1 MKMLNIT
8 INGKPYQTE
17 AGKTIL
23 QACREH
29 GVEIPTLCHDERLK
43 PFGSCLLCRIEVKGA
58 RGTMLACGTEVTEG
72 MEITTESD
80 AIGAARKMNI
90 ELLLSQHY
98 GDCKAPCSLTC
109 PAGID
114 VQGYIAHIANGQYD
128 EALKLIK
135 QRNPLPVVCGR
146 VCTRPCEDACRRNL
160 VDERVGIDYLK
171 RFVADLDL
179 AKDDPYLPAKKPATG
194 KKAAVIGAGP
204 AGLTCAWY
212 LAAAGHDVMIF
223 EKHSKAGG
231 MLRYGIPSYRM
242 PRETLDAEVAVIEKL
257 GVKIRYN
264 TEFGKDV
271 TWDTLKTEG
280 YGALFLGVGSQV
292 GQPLGCNGED
302 VCYTGILRGVDFL
315 GRVGNEEKIDFTGK
329 TVMVVGGGN
338 TAIDAAR
345 TSMRLGAS
353 RVVLVYR
360 RGRSEMPAHVAEVEE
375 AELEG
380 VSFELLSNPKN
391 VRPEGD
397 KIVVQLIKMQ
407 LGEPDAS
414 GRRAPMEVAGSEYDM
429 PADVVI
435 AALGQTQDLSF
446 IGNGFPLE
454 SSRSRITTDDALM
467 TTNLDGVFAGGDAVT
482 GPQTA
487 IKAIA
492 AGRRAA
498 LAMDQYL
505 NGEALKKP
513 ASLYNH
519 TKGKDLKDLD
529 KTEFEQYEKLPKQ
542 AMPMLTKKERAHNFK
557 EVELGLTEEQ
567 AVAEAKRCLS
577 CGCKDVN
584 ECKLRDYATDFK
596 ADQYHLSG
604 LLKKHPIDESHPYLV
619 RDRNKC
625 IMCARCIR
633 ICADI
638 QGAGALGFL
647 SRGYN
652 TTVEP
657 SFSQP
662 FGQESNCIRCGQCV
676 SSCPVGA
683 LTEKAPLVQ
692 AGPFDETVTDSI
704 CSFCGEGCTLE
715 LRTSGQKFVRA
726 TSSTE
731 KGINHG
737 NLCELGRFC
746 NTYLNDAE
754 RLTTAKIK
762 VDGAWRDATIEE
774 AVAAAAAGLKKG
786 GPDAALYLS
795 GNTSNE
801 EAAAIRGIADAID
814 TKNVLSFG
822 IDPTAGLFY
831 RLYPE
836 LCLTGVEE
844 VGQKKLIV
852 FLGVNPK
859 HINANVFVAA
869 RLAGRNGVPVLTGD
883 TLTPEIREKAKAAG
897 SALFVFGFEPDSGV
911 LNDTAVL
918 AQEIGAKIYVPGMAN
933 ALGAG
938 RMIDLEKCA
947 DGPVLPAKAAL
958 IFGEDPVGCGNSKAA
973 VMLKNT
979 EFSLVFDLY
988 MTETAM
994 LADVVIPMG
1003 AVAENAGTFT
1013 NVFGLTQR
1021 YAKALERGMENR
1033 DVLTILFKALGGTEL
1048 ADLEPVQM
1056 STAQIASSNGRT
1068 AYRSDVIYTMLI
1080 KQRQRISAQKDQ

>member
-1 MKMLNIT
+1 MNMLNIT

-17 AGKTIL
+17 TGKTIL
-23 QACREH
+23 QACRDH

-80 AIGAARKMNI
+80 AISAARKMNI

-98 GDCKAPCSLTC
+98 GDCKAPCTLTC
-109 PAGID
+109 PAEID
-114 VQGYIAHIANGQYD
+114 IQGYIAHIANGQYD

-135 QRNPLPVVCGR
+135 ERNPLPVVCGR

-171 RFVADLDL
+171 RFVADMDIESSN
-179 AKDDPYLPAKKPATG
+179 PYLPEKKPATG

-212 LAAAGHDVMIF
+212 LAAAGHDVTIF
-223 EKHSKAGG
+223 EKHAKPGG

-257 GVKIRYN
+257 GVKIQYN
-264 TEFGKDV
+264 TDFGKDI
-271 TWDTLKTEG
+271 TWESLKTEG
-280 YGALFLGVGSQV
+280 YGALFLGVGSQI

-345 TSMRLGAS
+345 TSMRLGADK
-353 RVVLVYR
+353 VVLVYR

-380 VSFELLSNPKN
+380 VTFELLANPKN
-391 VRPEGD
+391 VRPEDG
-397 KIVVQLIKMQ
+397 KIIVQLIKME

-414 GRRAPMEVAGSEYDM
+414 GRRAPCAVAGSEYDM
-429 PADVVI
+429 PVDVVI

-446 IGNGFPLE
+446 IGDEFALASN
-454 SSRSRITTDDALM
+454 RSRITADEALM

-498 LAMDQYL
+498 LSMDMYL
-505 NGEALKKP
+505 SGEELKK
-513 ASLYNH
+513 SKEFYNH

-529 KTEFEQYEKLPKQ
+529 KAEFEKYEKLPKQ
-542 AMPMLTKKERAHNFK
+542 AMPMLDKKQRAHNFK
-557 EVELGLTEEQ
+557 EVELGLSEEQ

-577 CGCKDVN
+577 CGCKDVG
-584 ECKLRDYATDFK
+584 ECKLRDYATDFN
-596 ADQYHLSG
+596 ADQYHLAG
-604 LLKKHPIDESHPYLV
+604 MFKKHPIDESHPYLI

-633 ICADI
+633 ICSEV

-662 FGQESNCIRCGQCV
+662 FGQEENCIRCGQCV

-683 LTEKAPLVQ
+683 LTEKVPLVQ
-692 AGPFDETVTDSI
+692 SGPFDEKVTDSI
-704 CSFCGEGCTLE
+704 CSFCGEGCTIE
-715 LRTSGQKFVRA
+715 LRTSGKKLVRT
-726 TSSTE
+726 TSRTE

-737 NLCELGRFC
+737 NLCKFGRFG
-746 NTYLNDAE
+746 NTYLNDTE
-754 RLTTAKIK
+754 RLQTPKIK
-762 VDGAWRDATIEE
+762 ANGVWKDATLEE
-774 AVAAAAAGLKKG
+774 AISATSAGLKKG
-786 GPDAALYLS
+786 GNDTALYLS
-795 GNTSNE
+795 GNASNE
-801 EAAAIRGIADAID
+801 EASAVLGIADALG
-814 TKNVLSFG
+814 TNNVLSFG
-822 IDPTAGLFY
+822 VDPTAGIFY

-836 LCLTGVEE
+836 LCLASVEE
-844 VGQKKLIV
+844 VPQKDLIV
-852 FLGVNPK
+852 VLGTDPQ
-859 HINANVFVAA
+859 HINTNVFVAV

-883 TLTPEIREKAKAAG
+883 TLTPEISEKAKAAQ
-897 SALFVFGFEPDSGV
+897 APLFVFGFDPSSKV
-911 LNDTAVL
+911 LNDTVSL
-918 AQEIGAKIYVPGMAN
+918 AKESGAKIYVPGMAN
-933 ALGAG
+933 ARGIGNA
-938 RMIDLEKCA
+938 INLEKCA
-947 DGPVLPAKAAL
+947 TGPVIQSKAAL
-958 IFGEDPVGCGNSKAA
+958 VFGEDPVGCGNSDAAEMLNKA
-973 VMLKNT
+973 
-979 EFSLVFDLY
+979 EFSVVFDLY
-988 MTETAM
+988 MTETAK
-994 LADVVIPMG
+994 LSDVVIPRS
-1003 AVAENAGTFT
+1003 AVAENAGTFS
-1013 NVFGLTQR
+1013 NVFGGTQSFE
-1021 YAKALERGMENR
+1021 KALETGIENR
-1033 DVLTILFKALGGTEL
+1033 TVLSELLKALGGKEYTEL
-1048 ADLEPVQM
+1048 SPEQIN
-1056 STAQIASSNGRT
+1056 SSEIASSNGRT
-1068 AYRSDVIYTMLI
+1068 ANHADVIYNMLI
-1080 KQRQRISAQKDQ
+1080 KQHLLPSAPKE